1 MYPQAFEYFC
11 PDTLE
16 GVIELLTQYGDD
28 AKILAGG
35 QSLIPLMKL
44 RLASPKYVIDLDKLQ
59 GLSGIS
65 EQGSEILI
73 GALTRH
79 AEIEDSELV
88 QSKLPLLHDT
98 INVVADVQVRNLG
111 TVAGSL
117 AHADPGGDLA
127 PAMLALNAQIDTVS
141 STGKRTLGV
150 GELLVDA
157 YVTSLEGD
165 EVITGIRVPIPPE
178 DSGGTY
184 LKFER
189 RAGDYAVASVGVQL
203 TLDKQGCCAEIAIAL
218 GSVGVTAIRAEK
230 AEALLR
236 GQSVS
241 DDLLKEAA
249 SAASAECD
257 PFLDIRGSVDYKRHL
272 VGVLLRRAFDI
283 AARRAGGEKVET
295 PHV

>member
-1 MYPQAFEYFC
+1 MYPEKFDYFC

-28 AKILAGG
+28 AKIMAGG

-59 GLSGIS
+59 NLSGIS
-65 EQGSEILI
+65 EQGGEIVI
-73 GALTRH
+73 GAMTRYVEL
-79 AEIEDSELV
+79 AESELV
-88 QSKLPLLHDT
+88 KSKLRLLHDAV
-98 INVVADVQVRNLG
+98 NVVADVQVRNLG

-127 PAMLALNAQIDTVS
+127 PALLALNAQVDSVS
-141 STGKRTLGV
+141 SSGNRTQSV
-150 GELLVDA
+150 SDLLVDA
-157 YVTSLEGD
+157 YLSSLKGD

-178 DSGGTY
+178 GSGGTY

-189 RAGDYAVASVGVQL
+189 RAGDFAVASVGVQL
-203 TLDKQGCCAEIAIAL
+203 TLDKNGGCAEIAISMGA
-218 GSVGVTAIRAEK
+218 VGVTALRAAK
-230 AEALLR
+230 AEGLLR
-236 GQSVS
+236 GQAVS

-249 SAASAECD
+249 SAASAETD
-257 PFLDIRGSVDYKRHL
+257 PFSDIRGSEEYKRHL

-283 AARRAGGEKVET
+283 ASRRAGGEEVST
-295 PHV
+295 AHV